1 MSALLEARQVSKI
14 FGGGLFDKRVTVA
27 LDAFSFGIESTP
39 PRVTAIVGESGS
51 GKTTLARL
59 LLGLITPS
67 TGEVRYNGT
76 DLRKLARADRRTFLR
91 DVQMI
96 FQDPYEVYN
105 PFYKVDHVL
114 ETPIS
119 EFKLASGVQAR
130 RALIHESLRAVGLR
144 PDETLGRYPHQLSG
158 GQRQRIMVA
167 RAVLL
172 RPRLII
178 ADEPVSMVDASLR
191 ATILDSL
198 RQLNRDYGMSIV
210 YITHDLTTA
219 YQISDNII
227 VLYRG
232 SVAEAGDVDL
242 VVRQPRHPY
251 TQLLI
256 KSVPEPDPNHPWGAV
271 EIRTDVGEVANG
283 VSQVEI
289 NAPVGLLP
297 ASAGASAA
305 AKAHGG
311 HLLSGCPFADR
322 CPHVMTMCRESVP
335 PLYRMDPARA
345 AACFL
350 YRESASALALE
361 QLNDV
366 MSAAGSSGRSMSA

>member
-1 MSALLEARQVSKI
+1 MSALLEAKKVSKI
-14 FGGGLFDKRVTVA
+14 FGGGLFDKRVTLA
-27 LDAFSFGIESTP
+27 LDDFSFAIESTP

-59 LLGLITPS
+59 LLGLISPTTGQVLYDGQDLQKLPS
-67 TGEVRYNGT
+67 
-76 DLRKLARADRRTFLR
+76 AQRRSFLR

-114 ETPIS
+114 ETPIA
-119 EFKLASGVQAR
+119 EFKLANSPQAR
-130 RALIHESLRAVGLR
+130 RSLIQEALRAVGLR
-144 PDETLGRYPHQLSG
+144 PEETLGRYPHQLSG

-167 RAVLL
+167 RAVLM

-191 ATILDSL
+191 ATILESL
-198 RQLNRDYGMSIV
+198 GQLNREFGMSIV

-219 YQISDNII
+219 FQISDNII

-232 SVAEAGDVDL
+232 EVAEAGDVDL
-242 VVRQPRHPY
+242 VVQQPKHPY

-256 KSVPEPDPNHPWGAV
+256 QSVPQPDPQHVWGAV
-271 EIRTDVGEVANG
+271 EIQASDAELTDGATQVQVAT
-283 VSQVEI
+283 
-289 NAPVGLLP
+289 GLLP
-297 ASAGASAA
+297 ATAAASAA

-311 HLLSGCPFADR
+311 HLLTGCPFTDR
-322 CPHVMTMCRESVP
+322 CPHVMQMCHESPP
-335 PLYRMDPARA
+335 PLFRIDPGRA
-345 AACFL
+345 ATCFL
-350 YRESASALALE
+350 YRDRPALPSE
-361 QLNDV
+361 QLNEV
-366 MSAAGSSGRSMSA
+366 MAAAGAARASG